1 MKIQNTPSFKA
12 KTNILS
18 HNNILSAE
26 KISRL
31 KKIGESIG
39 TNEDSIYFNIRNF
52 KKNKIVILQE
62 TKLKLPQKDIEITT
76 SVMSHKWLL
85 KPEKYI
91 EKILTGINNI
101 VCK

>member
-31 KKIGESIG
+31 KKIGEAIG

-52 KKNKIVILQE
+52 KKNKIVILHE